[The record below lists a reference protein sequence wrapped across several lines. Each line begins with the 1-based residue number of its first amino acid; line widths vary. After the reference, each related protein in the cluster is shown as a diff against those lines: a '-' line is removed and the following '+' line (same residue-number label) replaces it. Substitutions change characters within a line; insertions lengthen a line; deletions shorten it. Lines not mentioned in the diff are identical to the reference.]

1 MATKIN
7 IRTLLEAGCHF
18 GHQTRRWNP
27 KMKPFI
33 FGERN
38 GIYILDLKQ
47 TILDADQAYTF
58 VKNVAK
64 GGNVLFVGT
73 KKQAQEAV
81 KNAAERANMPYINQ
95 RWLGGM
101 LTNFV
106 TIRSRINRMEEL
118 EAMVEDGR
126 MAVLPK
132 KEQAVLG
139 KELTKLQTNLGGAR
153 DMKGLPQALFVIDT
167 KREEN
172 AIKEAQRLN
181 IPVVALIDTNSDPDE
196 VEYGIPC
203 NDDAISAVTLMCE
216 LMADACLAGSGKE
229 QVSEAEMAAEPKA
242 EQISLSS
249 FFFISLKGTTMAQ
262 ITAAMVKQLREMTDS
277 PMMECKKALV
287 EADGDMDTAVDVLRK
302 NGLAKAAKKAGRETN
317 EGAVAAFVSEDGKS
331 GALLELSCE
340 TDFVGSNAKF
350 TGFASKVAEVVAT
363 TEPADV
369 DALLEMPMGEETVSS
384 ELTEMIHIMGENMKI
399 SRFAARKA
407 ENGALAS
414 YIHMGGKIGVLV
426 EFAFEKAETAQA
438 ESFKTFAHDVAL
450 QVAAVAPIC
459 ATRDQVPAETVEHEK
474 QIYMAQAA
482 ESGKP
487 EAIQEKM
494 AVGRLEKFYK
504 QSVLTEQ
511 EFIKDSSLT
520 IKKYAEQVSKELG
533 DTITVVAFDRLVRGE

>member
-1 MATKIN
+1 MAVVSMKQ
-7 IRTLLEAGCHF
+7 LLEAGVHF

-27 KMKPFI
+27 KMATYI
-33 FGERN
+33 YTERN
-38 GIYILDLKQ
+38 GIYIIDLQKTVKKLEEAYSFVRSLGESGQ
-47 TILDADQAYTF
+47 TL
-58 VKNVAK
+58 
-64 GGNVLFVGT
+64 LFVGT

-242 EQISLSS
+242 E
-249 FFFISLKGTTMAQ
+249 
-262 ITAAMVKQLREMTDS
+262 
-277 PMMECKKALV
+277 
-287 EADGDMDTAVDVLRK
+287 
-302 NGLAKAAKKAGRETN
+302 
-317 EGAVAAFVSEDGKS
+317 
-331 GALLELSCE
+331 
-340 TDFVGSNAKF
+340 
-350 TGFASKVAEVVAT
+350 
-363 TEPADV
+363 
-369 DALLEMPMGEETVSS
+369 
-384 ELTEMIHIMGENMKI
+384 
-399 SRFAARKA
+399 
-407 ENGALAS
+407 
-414 YIHMGGKIGVLV
+414 
-426 EFAFEKAETAQA
+426 
-438 ESFKTFAHDVAL
+438 
-450 QVAAVAPIC
+450 
-459 ATRDQVPAETVEHEK
+459 
-474 QIYMAQAA
+474 
-482 ESGKP
+482 
-487 EAIQEKM
+487 
-494 AVGRLEKFYK
+494 
-504 QSVLTEQ
+504 
-511 EFIKDSSLT
+511 
-520 IKKYAEQVSKELG
+520 
-533 DTITVVAFDRLVRGE
+533 

>member
-1 MATKIN
+1 MAQITMSDMLK
-7 IRTLLEAGCHF
+7 AGLHF

-27 KMKPFI
+27 KMKQFI
-33 FGERN
+33 LTQRN
-38 GIYILDLKQ
+38 GIHIINLFKSLDMIDK
-47 TILDADQAYTF
+47 AYDFIKTT
-58 VKNVAK
+58 VAHN
-64 GGNVLFVGT
+64 GTVLFVGT

-242 EQISLSS
+242 E
-249 FFFISLKGTTMAQ
+249 
-262 ITAAMVKQLREMTDS
+262 
-277 PMMECKKALV
+277 
-287 EADGDMDTAVDVLRK
+287 
-302 NGLAKAAKKAGRETN
+302 
-317 EGAVAAFVSEDGKS
+317 
-331 GALLELSCE
+331 
-340 TDFVGSNAKF
+340 
-350 TGFASKVAEVVAT
+350 
-363 TEPADV
+363 
-369 DALLEMPMGEETVSS
+369 
-384 ELTEMIHIMGENMKI
+384 
-399 SRFAARKA
+399 
-407 ENGALAS
+407 
-414 YIHMGGKIGVLV
+414 
-426 EFAFEKAETAQA
+426 
-438 ESFKTFAHDVAL
+438 
-450 QVAAVAPIC
+450 
-459 ATRDQVPAETVEHEK
+459 
-474 QIYMAQAA
+474 
-482 ESGKP
+482 
-487 EAIQEKM
+487 
-494 AVGRLEKFYK
+494 
-504 QSVLTEQ
+504 
-511 EFIKDSSLT
+511 
-520 IKKYAEQVSKELG
+520 
-533 DTITVVAFDRLVRGE
+533 